1 MIMRIKY
8 DQFLVPLKLGC
19 RSKCTINY
27 NTHILKS
34 EIQRSKYLNQKRSYG
49 TEEI

>member
-8 DQFLVPLKLGC
+8 DQFLVPQNPGS

-34 EIQRSKYLNQKRSYG
+34 ELQRSK
-49 TEEI
+49 